1 MAGDVMTPM
10 KLTESQLQANIL
22 DLCRTLRLLAFHIR
36 DSRKN
41 MGVGFPDLV
50 ITGVGGTIFRE
61 LKNDTLQPTPEQM
74 TWLGTLAEGG
84 ADAALWRPEHWWSG
98 EIATTLQRLAKPR
111 PEGGPR

>member
-1 MAGDVMTPM
+1 MARPQMTEAM
-10 KLTESQLQANIL
+10 LQTNICALARRHKLLV
-22 DLCRTLRLLAFHIR
+22 FHIR

-50 ITGVGGTIFRE
+50 ITGPGGTIFRE

-84 ADAALWRPEHWWSG
+84 ADAALWRPAQWRDG
-98 EIATTLQRLAKPR
+98 TIAATLARLAKPQAVA
-111 PEGGPR
+111 